1 MAAATQITVCRVLL
15 EQNDMPT
22 DPPFTINVLLE
33 GATGRKRSRPG
44 IAKVKVMLDADRKP
58 NPTIRG
64 EGQNREPLGICVY
77 DRRAKSCADVTMLV
91 KGVAEIECTADAFTS
106 LVDGEYAQELRTVEK
121 KANGVNLYRAFF
133 DFSKTYDYIGEM
145 TVTPGG
151 GIEASEN
158 HLVRT
163 LNFHDTDK
171 SDLKYLQVGMP
182 TNKEE
187 EPGIMLWPLTEK
199 SIGKGPS
206 NPYAKAAVL
215 AKGVV
220 TLYIENA
227 DKITPLK
234 RYTLQSGN
242 VGFQVAA
249 LEVYQSSVR
258 VEIIGDEIGEE
269 GGDY

>member
-1 MAAATQITVCRVLL
+1 MV
-15 EQNDMPT
+15 
-22 DPPFTINVLLE
+22 
-33 GATGRKRSRPG
+33 
-44 IAKVKVMLDADRKP
+44 DAVGKP
-58 NPTIRG
+58 NPDIG
-64 EGQNREPLGICVY
+64 INAKKEPLGICVY
-77 DRRAKSCADVTMLV
+77 DRSAKSCADVTMLV
-91 KGVAEIECTADAFTS
+91 KGVAEIECTDDAFQS
-106 LVDGEYAQELRTVEK
+106 LVDSGYAHYLRTVEE
-121 KANGVNLYRAFF
+121 KANGVCLYRAFF
-133 DFSKTYDYIGEM
+133 DFSRTYAKGGGNM

-182 TNKEE
+182 TDKAGQA
-187 EPGIMLWPLTEK
+187 GIMLWPLTEK

-215 AKGVV
+215 AMGVV

-227 DKITPLK
+227 HEITPLK
-234 RYTLQSGN
+234 KYTLKSG
-242 VGFQVAA
+242 GFYVEVAA

-258 VEIIGDEIGEE
+258 VEIL
-269 GGDY
+269 

>member
-1 MAAATQITVCRVLL
+1 MV
-15 EQNDMPT
+15 D
-22 DPPFTINVLLE
+22 DF
-33 GATGRKRSRPG
+33 G
-44 IAKVKVMLDADRKP
+44 KP
-58 NPTIRG
+58 NPDIRQARG
-64 EGQNREPLGICVY
+64 GPARPLGICLY

-91 KGVAEIECTADAFTS
+91 KGVAEIECTADAFRA

-133 DFSKTYDYIGEM
+133 DFSETYDTGSEVM
-145 TVTPGG
+145 KVTPGG

-171 SDLKYLQVGMP
+171 RALKDLQVGMP
-182 TNKEE
+182 TRQGGEA
-187 EPGIMLWPLTEK
+187 GIMLWPLTEK

-220 TLYIENA
+220 TLYIQNA
-227 DKITPLK
+227 HEITPLK
-234 RYTLQSGN
+234 RYTLTSGN
-242 VGFQVAA
+242 VGIQVAA

-258 VEIIGDEIGEE
+258 VEILEEGQGEE
-269 GGDY
+269 GVEIL